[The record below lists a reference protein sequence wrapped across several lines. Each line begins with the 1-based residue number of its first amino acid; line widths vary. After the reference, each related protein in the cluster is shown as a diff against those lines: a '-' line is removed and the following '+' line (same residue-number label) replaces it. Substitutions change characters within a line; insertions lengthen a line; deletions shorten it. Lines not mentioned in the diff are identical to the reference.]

1 MDILQKAKRVNAAY
15 ETVYGPD
22 NLLNAPITRDLAA
35 NHVIERRSQ
44 FPAIATAEYFN
55 APQYN
60 ILHTNINLTR
70 GIDLR
75 GRESFRP
82 RAMPGDIALQSSFG
96 ISEDEQDN
104 TTNWLMYG
112 VGLLFVIGL
121 FVIIF

>member
-44 FPAIATAEYFN
+44 FPAIATSEYFN

-70 GIDLR
+70 GIDLGAEKILGQELCQVILR
-75 GRESFRP
+75 YNQVLVFLK
-82 RAMPGDIALQSSFG
+82 MNKIILQ
-96 ISEDEQDN
+96 
-104 TTNWLMYG
+104 
-112 VGLLFVIGL
+112 IG
-121 FVIIF
+121 